1 MYTLYIYNITYIF
14 YGDLGFGADGRG
26 PTAYEKKWK
35 KMKKNGKKWNKINL
49 FCGDLG
55 FEADGRGPTAYD
67 TVG

>member
-35 KMKKNGKKWNKINL
+35 KMKKNGKK
-49 FCGDLG
+49 
-55 FEADGRGPTAYD
+55 
-67 TVG
+67 